1 MERKMFDRLNDWKN
15 SKTRSPLLLQGARQ
29 VGKTYTALGFG
40 RREFANTVYLNFEG
54 TQYLKDIFEPDLEP
68 HRIIRAIE
76 AHTGQTILPEKTL
89 IIFDEIQAAEPAL
102 TSLKYFCEAA
112 PEYCIIAAG
121 SLLGVALNRNK
132 YSFPVGKVDMMT
144 MYPLDF
150 EEFLHAIG
158 AKKIADMIRN
168 HAASNTPM
176 PLHQQALEY
185 YRQYLVVG
193 GMPRAVREY
202 IESKDFNNVLAAQHT
217 LNDSYIADMAK
228 YSTPQETARTLAVWR
243 CIPAQLAKEN
253 QKFQYKLIK
262 SGARAHQ
269 YEMSLDW
276 LISSGMINKC
286 TLAREGLL
294 PLCVYA
300 DNGSFKAYMVDTG
313 LLCSKFH
320 IPANIILTSP
330 HSFDGFKG
338 ALAENY
344 VMQALIA
351 NGLEPYY
358 WTSDGKAELDFLFQ
372 DTAGNILPVEVKSAD
387 NVRSKSLHFF
397 RKKYDVPFAYR
408 ISVRNFGYEDGIKSV
423 PLYAVFTI
431 K

>member
-1 MERKMFDRLNDWKN
+1 MERKMYNKLHIWKN
-15 SKTRSPLLLQGARQ
+15 SKTRIPLLLQGARQ
-29 VGKTYTALGFG
+29 VGKTYTALEFG
-40 RREFANTVYLNFEG
+40 RREFANTVYLNFEE
-54 TQYLKDIFEPDLEP
+54 TQYLKDIFEPDLKP
-68 HRIIRAIE
+68 HRILRAIE

>member
-1 MERKMFDRLNDWKN
+1 MKRKMYKKLQNWKN
-15 SKTRSPLLLQGARQ
+15 SKKRSPLLLQGARQ
-29 VGKTYTALGFG
+29 VGKTYTALEFG
-40 RREFANTVYLNFEG
+40 RREFANTIYLNFEE
-54 TQYLKDIFEPDLEP
+54 TQYLKDIFKPDLKP
-68 HRIIRAIE
+68 SRIVSAIE

-121 SLLGVALNRNK
+121 SLLGVAVNRNK

-168 HAASNTPM
+168 HAAINTPM

-193 GMPRAVREY
+193 GMPRAVSEY

-276 LISSGMINKC
+276 LTSAGMINKC

-300 DNGSFKAYMVDTG
+300 DNSSFKAYMVDTG

-320 IPANIILTSP
+320 IPANIILASP

-344 VMQALIA
+344 VMQALTA

-358 WTSDGKAELDFLFQ
+358 WASDGKAELDFLFQ
-372 DTAGNILPVEVKSAD
+372 DSAGNILPVEVKSAD

-397 RKKYDVPFAYR
+397 LKKYDVPFAYR
-408 ISVRNFGYEDGIKSV
+408 ISARNFGYEDGIKSV

-431 K
+431 N

>member
-1 MERKMFDRLNDWKN
+1 MERKMYNKLHIWKN
-15 SKTRSPLLLQGARQ
+15 SKTRIPLLLQGARQ
-29 VGKTYTALGFG
+29 VGKTYTALEFG
-40 RREFANTVYLNFEG
+40 RREFANTVYLNFEE
-54 TQYLKDIFEPDLEP
+54 TQYLKDIFEPDLKP
-68 HRIIRAIE
+68 HRILRAIE

-121 SLLGVALNRNK
+121 SLLGVAVNRNK

>member
-1 MERKMFDRLNDWKN
+1 MERKMYKKLFFWKN
-15 SKTRSPLLLQGARQ
+15 SKKRSPLLLQGARQ
-29 VGKTYTALGFG
+29 VGKTYTALEFG

-54 TQYLKDIFEPDLEP
+54 SQYLKDIFEPDLEP
-68 HRIIRAIE
+68 RRIIRAIE

-89 IIFDEIQAAEPAL
+89 IIFDEIQAAEAAL

-121 SLLGVALNRNK
+121 SLLGVAVNRHK
-132 YSFPVGKVDMMT
+132 HSFPVGKVDMMT

-150 EEFLHAIG
+150 EEFLWAAG
-158 AKKIADMIRN
+158 AKKMADIIWE
-168 HAASNTPM
+168 HAASNTPL

-193 GMPRAVREY
+193 GMPRAVGEY
-202 IESKDFNNVLAAQHT
+202 IESRDFNSVLAAQHT

-228 YSTPQETARTLAVWR
+228 YSTPQETARTLAVWQ

-269 YEMSLDW
+269 YELSLDW
-276 LISSGMINKC
+276 LQSAGMINKC
-286 TLAREGLL
+286 TLAKEGLL

-300 DNGSFKAYMVDTG
+300 DNSSFKAYMVDTG

-320 IPANIILTSP
+320 IPANVVLASP
-330 HSFDGFKG
+330 HNFHGFKG

-344 VMQALIA
+344 VMQALTA
-351 NGLEPYY
+351 NGIEPYY

-372 DTAGNILPVEVKSAD
+372 AADGSILPVEVNSAD

-408 ISVRNFGYEDGIKSV
+408 ISTRHFGYEDGIKSV